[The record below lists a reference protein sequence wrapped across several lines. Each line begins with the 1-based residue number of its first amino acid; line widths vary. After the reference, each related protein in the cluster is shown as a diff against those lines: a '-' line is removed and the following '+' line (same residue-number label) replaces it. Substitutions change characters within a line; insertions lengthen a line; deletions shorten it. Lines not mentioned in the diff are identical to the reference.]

1 MRATICFA
9 FVPCLLALFLLG
21 LTFDVAQ
28 ARLTQPVSC
37 SCAASPFETRVQQA
51 GRIFSGTVRS
61 IEIAENMVEPGRKDP
76 PVIVTFD
83 VDESFKDADSRQ
95 QVLHTSLTRVTCA
108 GYPFEEGH
116 AYLIY
121 AYPRLASTYERWSLY
136 DFKTGTYDTGGLCGG
151 TIEASDDRA
160 LSEIKELQAL
170 KASNDS
176 RLLPR
181 KPEL

>member
-1 MRATICFA
+1 MRLFICL
-9 FVPCLLALFLLG
+9 VLGLCLLALPVEKVQAQKRER
-21 LTFDVAQ
+21 VACTCLPADMDTRITQ
-28 ARLTQPVSC
+28 AD
-37 SCAASPFETRVQQA
+37 
-51 GRIFSGTVRS
+51 RIYTGTVRS
-61 IEIAENMVEPGRKDP
+61 IETADSMVQPGRKDP

-83 VDESFKDADSRQ
+83 VQDSFKDADSRP

-108 GYPFEEGH
+108 GYPFEEGKT
-116 AYLIY
+116 YLIY
-121 AYPRLASTYERWSLY
+121 AYKRLASTYERWSLY
-136 DFKTGTYDTGGLCGG
+136 DYKTGTLDTGGLCGG

-160 LSEIKELQAL
+160 VSEIAKLRVL